1 MSERLQNAP
10 MKDLDYWVD
19 CSVRKIWNAHSE
31 HDARVNGTRLFK
43 TLMNEIKTNADTVE
57 KSHLQLAKDMQL
69 DENYHQYDHEA
80 LALQREVD
88 AKNVHLNEYE
98 EHLNL
103 DLQHQRQVVS
113 QYEDWL
119 RALRVE
125 NNELTTQ
132 LKLAQQRRQL
142 KKEKE
147 TIMSERLHNAPMK
160 ALDYWVDCSVRQIW
174 NAHSEHEARVN
185 GTRLFKTLMNEIK
198 TNADTVEKCH
208 LQLAKD
214 MQLDENYHQYDHEAL
229 ALQREVDAKNVHL
242 NEYEEH
248 LNLDLQHQRQVV
260 SQYEDWLRALQVEN
274 NELTTQLSLAQ
285 QRRYFPRQ

>member
-10 MKDLDYWVD
+10 MKALDYWVD
-19 CSVRKIWNAHSE
+19 CSVRQIWNAHSE

-69 DENYHQYDHEA
+69 DENYHRYDHEA

-132 LKLAQQRRQL
+132 LKLAEQR
-142 KKEKE
+142 
-147 TIMSERLHNAPMK
+147 M
-160 ALDYWVDCSVRQIW
+160 
-174 NAHSEHEARVN
+174 
-185 GTRLFKTLMNEIK
+185 
-198 TNADTVEKCH
+198 
-208 LQLAKD
+208 
-214 MQLDENYHQYDHEAL
+214 
-229 ALQREVDAKNVHL
+229 
-242 NEYEEH
+242 
-248 LNLDLQHQRQVV
+248 
-260 SQYEDWLRALQVEN
+260 
-274 NELTTQLSLAQ
+274 
-285 QRRYFPRQ
+285 YFPRQ

>member
-57 KSHLQLAKDMQL
+57 KSHLQLAKD
-69 DENYHQYDHEA
+69 
-80 LALQREVD
+80 
-88 AKNVHLNEYE
+88 
-98 EHLNL
+98 
-103 DLQHQRQVVS
+103 
-113 QYEDWL
+113 
-119 RALRVE
+119 VE